1 MWRTIAVG
9 VAILALAGA
18 AALPTSSAA
27 AGAKQ
32 PTISAL
38 KAVAED
44 GRIKASATVKT
55 HGLQT
60 SYSVRIW
67 ARVVCTRHAGPGC
80 VPPEEREPAEP
91 TSSGT
96 ISATSAGREVT
107 AAIVGPPPTSGK
119 EEYATVYEV
128 RLSAE
133 NTVGSVTKSKELKGR

>member
-9 VAILALAGA
+9 VVTFALAGG
-18 AALPTSSAA
+18 AALPVSGVA

-38 KAVAED
+38 KVDAED
-44 GRIKASATVKT
+44 GHIKASAIVKT

-60 SYSVRIW
+60 TYSVRIW
-67 ARVVCTRHAGPGC
+67 ARVVCTRRAAPSC

-96 ISATSAGREVT
+96 ISATSASREVT

-128 RLSAE
+128 RLSAQ